1 VSPLVEYQGDL
12 GQLMVVGDGGEQ
24 ERGLVP
30 VQAGESGGRG
40 EGDLSGGEVQTL
52 RLET

>member
-1 VSPLVEYQGDL
+1 MSPLVQRQGDL
-12 GQLMVVGDGGEQ
+12 GQLVVVGDGGEQ

-30 VQAGESGGRG
+30 VRAGESGGRG
-40 EGDLSGGEVQTL
+40 EGDLGSGEVQTF